1 MGIIWYKLNA
11 ASEFDRVQE
20 PGRDLWSPITVTQ
33 EGINDLSYYATD
45 SYGNTELTQTTSIK
59 IDLTPP
65 TVTHTLSGD
74 TLPPNW
80 HLTPTTLNLIGQ
92 DNLSGIDF
100 YEVNLDDS
108 GWLTSTANYT
118 LTVTGLHTV
127 TYRATDLAGNVSHT
141 NSFSLYL
148 MHPPI
153 VAEAEDF
160 DATQPRNGQAWPIL
174 THLSDFGGTGYV
186 TASPD
191 RGVLYNDS
199 NLPSTAPELQYDLTL
214 PFTRTYYLWLRG
226 AGADA
231 EGDEVYLALVEQ
243 GLTPT
248 TPLSLSGLPPFR
260 WGWSQVDLSGNPI
273 TVTVTTTGSHT
284 LHLWPREDGVSVDRI
299 LLTDNPEFVPTG
311 VGP

>member
-1 MGIIWYKLNA
+1 
-11 ASEFDRVQE
+11 
-20 PGRDLWSPITVTQ
+20 
-33 EGINDLSYYATD
+33 
-45 SYGNTELTQTTSIK
+45 
-59 IDLTPP
+59 
-65 TVTHTLSGD
+65 
-74 TLPPNW
+74 
-80 HLTPTTLNLIGQ
+80 LTPTTLNLIGQ
-92 DNLSGIDF
+92 DNLSGIDY

-108 GWLTSTANYT
+108 GWLTSTEAYT

-141 NSFSLYL
+141 SSFSLHL

-160 DATQPRNGQAWPIL
+160 DATQPRNGQAWPVL
-174 THLSDFGGTGYV
+174 AHLSDFGGTGYV

-191 RGVLYNDS
+191 RGELYDTT
-199 NLPSTAPELQYDLTL
+199 PHTTAPELRYDLTV
-214 PFTRTYYLWLRG
+214 PFTGTYALWLRG

-248 TPLSLSGLPPFR
+248 TPLTLSGLPPFR
-260 WGWSQVDLSGNPI
+260 WGWSQQDLGGSPI
-273 TVTVTTTGSHT
+273 TVTVTTVGTHT
-284 LHLWPREDGVSVDRI
+284 LHLWPRDASRGVSVDRI

-311 VGP
+311 GGP